1 MRHMKLLAMVLGAV
15 IAGIGLVGMAA
26 PSLLL
31 DFGRSLQTTSALY
44 AVAAARVALG
54 ALLFW
59 VASASRMPRMLRI
72 VGAVVIVAGLVTPV
86 FGVER
91 AQAMLTWWSSH
102 GQLFMRAWAAL
113 AVAFGLFIIYAVA
126 SPRRGAA

>member
-1 MRHMKLLAMVLGAV
+1 
-15 IAGIGLVGMAA
+15 MAA
-26 PSLLL
+26 PSVLLE
-31 DFGRSLQTTSALY
+31 FGRSLQTPSALY
-44 AVAAARVALG
+44 AVAVVRIAFG

-59 VASASRMPRMLRI
+59 GASASRMPRMLR
-72 VGAVVIVAGLVTPV
+72 VIGTVIMVAGLLTPF

-102 GQLFMRAWAAL
+102 GQAFMRAWAAL